1 MNSIDD
7 KAIALRGAV
16 WMTVGGENLGG
27 HGRIDLLAGIHA
39 TGSITQAAIQCQHA
53 STPFGDTGAM
63 KRPRHPPSR
72 GRYPQLVR
80 TERCETA
87 ERTDTRSHGLIGHG
101 RHAGQRDDAKHGSH
115 GPSIA
120 ACFIAPRPFRP
131 G

>member
-1 MNSIDD
+1 MHV
-7 KAIALRGAV
+7 AIGVGAQEGFGIAAAVVDTVTPTKRG
-16 WMTVGGENLGG
+16 T
-27 HGRIDLLAGIHA
+27 
-39 TGSITQAAIQCQHA
+39 ITQAAIQCQHA

-101 RHAGQRDDAKHGSH
+101 RHDAKHGSH